1 MASILKVNT
10 IQDATNSNTAM
21 TIDSSGR
28 ILTPARPTLFAD
40 PDDGSTSEG
49 YDTIG
54 NFSTVPYRN
63 VISGSGISLNTSTYV
78 FTIPITGFYQINAT
92 ILNNNVEDL
101 NIALT
106 LNGSSSSDVV
116 QFSYANSDNRSCYL
130 HHAMEL
136 QANDECR
143 IVNASGG
150 NRGFHRNRGASN
162 RYTSLS
168 VYLVG

>member
-1 MASILKVNT
+1 MSTLKVGT
-10 IQDATNSNTAM
+10 IQDHANSITAM

-28 ILTPARPTLFAD
+28 VLTPARPTLFAD
-40 PDDGSTSEG
+40 CNNGSSAA

-54 NFSTVPYRN
+54 NFSAVPYRR
-63 VISGSGISLNTSTYV
+63 VVSGSGISLNTSTYV

-92 ILNNNVEDL
+92 ILNNNVENL
-101 NIALT
+101 EIALT
-106 LNGSSSSDVV
+106 VGGSLNEHVV
-116 QFSYANSDNRSCYL
+116 QRSYANSDNRSCYL

-143 IVNASGG
+143 IVNSSGG
-150 NRGFHRNRGASN
+150 NRGFHRNTDATD

-168 VYLVG
+168 VYLIG

>member
-21 TIDSSGR
+21 SIDSSGR

-40 PDDGSTSEG
+40 CDNGSSAG

-92 ILNNNVEDL
+92 ILNNNAEDL
-101 NIALT
+101 EIAMT
-106 LNGSSSSDVV
+106 VGGSTESKVV
-116 QFSYANSDNRSCYL
+116 QRGYANSDNRSCYL

-143 IVNASGG
+143 ILNTSGG
-150 NRGFHRNRGASN
+150 NRGFHRNTNAN
-162 RYTSLS
+162 DRYTSLS
-168 VYLVG
+168 VYLIG

>member
-1 MASILKVNT
+1 MSNLLVQNIKH
-10 IQDATNSNTAM
+10 TNGTTAQ

-28 ILTPARPTLFAD
+28 VLTPARPTLFAD
-40 PDDGSTSEG
+40 CDNGSSAG

-54 NFSTVPYRN
+54 NYSTVPYRN
-63 VISGSGISLNTSTYV
+63 VVSGSGISLNTSTYV

-106 LNGSSSSDVV
+106 LNGSLSENVV

-150 NRGFHRNRGASN
+150 NRGFHRNRGATD